1 VRRVEER
8 GVGAGLLCQ
17 QRKRERGWN
26 FNVASYGRQGRSD
39 RCSAKPLCQAA
50 KSLVYVKLLRNA
62 DRAAT

>member
-1 VRRVEER
+1 MRRVEER